1 MIATPLGR
9 DEGLRVLDDASSPI
23 EEQPAPL
30 TFVIGYGRGAPAL
43 ASGLERSGLAVRTFD
58 QPAMARR
65 EILRTQPDLI
75 LVGDEQKDG
84 SALQFIRELQR
95 EGVDG
100 LMFFLA
106 PSADPRVVGQA
117 LEAGADDVCGP
128 PHSVG
133 AIVVRRLVNLRRRD
147 VPMRRPRDK
156 QSRPL
161 TLGGV
166 TVDPFTREV
175 SDGRVPFTLSGREL
189 ELLVRLMEAAGDVV
203 SRQKLLK
210 EIWGDEQED
219 DAVLDATVH
228 RLRKRLEERLAR
240 PGFVATVRG
249 VGYRLKKE

>member
-1 MIATPLGR
+1 MIAPLER
-9 DEGLRVLDDASSPI
+9 DDGVRTLGQGGAAEDGPV
-23 EEQPAPL
+23 PL
-30 TFVIGYGRGAPAL
+30 TIVMGYGRGTSAL
-43 ASGLERSGLAVRTFD
+43 ASGLERHGMAVRSFEEIG
-58 QPAMARR
+58 PALR
-65 EILRTQPDLI
+65 EIVRDSPDLI
-75 LVGDEQKDG
+75 LIGDERRDG
-84 SALQFIRELQR
+84 SAVPLIREIHR
-95 EGVDG
+95 EGLDS
-100 LMFFLA
+100 LLFFLA
-106 PSADPRVVGQA
+106 SAVDPVMIEQA

-128 PHSVG
+128 PHSIG
-133 AIVVRRLVNLRRRD
+133 AILVRRLVNLRRRD
-147 VPMRRPRDK
+147 VPITRPRNK

-203 SRQKLLK
+203 SRQKLLR